1 MAAFFFICLLKFCKI
16 LLYFIYQ
23 INRQMKR
30 LNKEYKLDVC
40 NHINLKYGTVN
51 RNNPQVI
58 YVSGKCWISPLRKM
72 DYSSVFNEI
81 EKNMRKNI
89 KTFLTDGVN
98 FENKYILDFDINVD
112 NLSPNEKKFLSFD
125 FYLRQNDK
133 NKKELSALKDVF
145 NRKISTIAN
154 NLVYMFKENDFTV
167 NKTKK

>member
-1 MAAFFFICLLKFCKI
+1 
-16 LLYFIYQ
+16 
-23 INRQMKR
+23 MKR

-72 DYSSVFNEI
+72 DYPSIFNEI
-81 EKNMRKNI
+81 EKNIRKNI
-89 KTFLTDGVN
+89 KTFLIDDVN
-98 FENKYILDFDINVD
+98 FEDKYILDFDINVD

-125 FYLRQNDK
+125 FYLRQNEK
-133 NKKELSALKDVF
+133 NKKELSAFKDVF
-145 NRKISTIAN
+145 NKKISTIAN
-154 NLVYMFKENDFTV
+154 NLVYVLKENNFTV

>member
-1 MAAFFFICLLKFCKI
+1 
-16 LLYFIYQ
+16 
-23 INRQMKR
+23 MKR

-40 NHINLKYGTVN
+40 NHIKLKYGTVN
-51 RNNPQVI
+51 KNNPQVI

-81 EKNMRKNI
+81 EKDMRRNI
-89 KTFLTDGVN
+89 TTFLTDGVN

-112 NLSPNEKKFLSFD
+112 TLSPNEKKFLSFD
-125 FYLRQNDK
+125 FYLKQNDR